1 MCTAKQKLLKYLMG
15 TGFVLVFTL
24 ASANE
29 FPDNTQAV
37 SPRLGVA
44 LSNIQI
50 DRSIKHIFPDGT
62 GLPEGS
68 GTAVGGAPLYRDHC
82 ASCHGSVGQGG
93 KALEL
98 VGDAS
103 LLATDY
109 PDKGIAVYWPY
120 APTLFEYVDRSMPP
134 ANPGMFSVEELY
146 SLIAHLLELN
156 ELIEPGAVVDQQLLA
171 DIEMPNKDGFVT
183 IGR

>member
-1 MCTAKQKLLKYLMG
+1 MYTAKQKFFKCLIA
-15 TGFVLVFTL
+15 TCCSL
-24 ASANE
+24 ACSLATASE
-29 FPDNTQAV
+29 FPDDTHAI
-37 SPRLGVA
+37 SPELGVE
-44 LSNIQI
+44 LSDIEV
-50 DRSIKHIFPDGT
+50 DRFAKHIFSDGS

-68 GTAVGGAPLYRDHC
+68 GTAARGTLLYRDHC

-134 ANPGMFSVEELY
+134 ATPGMFSVDELY
-146 SLIAHLLELN
+146 SLIAYLLELN
-156 ELIEPGAVVDQQLLA
+156 ELIEPGAVVDPQLLA